1 MYRQA
6 QSRSLY
12 RDVARRVW
20 ERYRPS
26 LLDIPVGVSLL
37 RDPTVDRRR
46 KLGALTIAL
55 AVAAV
60 LFGMQWL
67 LAWSAGLRGP
77 VSSLLVE
84 LTLAA
89 GVLALVAPLA
99 LVRIAAPEQVVRVR
113 LRKVRVIPL
122 RKS

>member
-1 MYRQA
+1 M
-6 QSRSLY
+6 
-12 RDVARRVW
+12 
-20 ERYRPS
+20 
-26 LLDIPVGVSLL
+26 